1 MSIAAII
8 GTNIEKARKEA
19 EVSQEHLAE
28 LLGVTRQTIAKY
40 IKGEQAID
48 SEKLF
53 TLANYFSKPFAFFI
67 QEEESES
74 LQLMFRAD
82 FPDDNFTVALRAA
95 IEDRLEK
102 HWDVLRLAGK
112 DVVSFI
118 PPQYQL
124 KLSGKKNLT
133 DQEKAEIER
142 VALEQR
148 QLVLENC
155 GKQDIFECFEAFGI
169 QVIAHPFQ
177 NPSIAGLSGYSA
189 EHGAFI
195 VINDDLQIPEERKK
209 FTVLH
214 EYGHLVFHRKEY
226 SHKQIGTYT
235 TARSD
240 IREKTVNYFAGC
252 FLAPRHQM
260 QNWLKMIGNRITL
273 PDLMEYKKDLGISLQ
288 ALTMSLKNYGH
299 LDKKQSD
306 RIFRVINGKW
316 GRKNEPE
323 PIEYQRKNK
332 TYNHLVRNLYLNEA
346 ITTGRV
352 AEFLGIT
359 LREARGIANEWV
371 RDSET

>member
-1 MSIAAII
+1 MSIAEII
-8 GTNIEKARKEA
+8 GTNIEKARREA
-19 EVSQEHLAE
+19 EVSQEQLAE

-53 TLANYFSKPFAFFI
+53 TLANYFNKPFAFFI

-95 IEDRLEK
+95 IQDRLEK
-102 HWDVLRLAGK
+102 HWDVLRLTGK

-124 KLSGKKNLT
+124 KLSGKKSLT

-148 QLVLENC
+148 QLVLESC
-155 GKQDIFECFEAFGI
+155 GKHDILECFEAFGV

-177 NPSIAGLSGYSA
+177 NASIFGLSGYSTD
-189 EHGAFI
+189 HGAFI
-195 VINDDLQIPEERKK
+195 IINDDREIPEERKV
-209 FTVLH
+209 FTLVH

-226 SHKQIGTYT
+226 SYKKISTYS

-240 IREKTVNYFAGC
+240 IREKTADHFAGC
-252 FLAPRHQM
+252 FLAPRPQM
-260 QNWLKMIGNRITL
+260 QNWLKMIGNQITL
-273 PDLMEYKKDLGISLQ
+273 PDLMEYKKELGISLQ
-288 ALTMSLKNYGH
+288 ALIMSLKNYGH
-299 LDKKQSD
+299 IDKEQSN
-306 RIFRVINGKW
+306 RIFRFIYGKW
-316 GRKNEPE
+316 GKKNEPE
-323 PIEYQRKNK
+323 PICYRRKNK
-332 TYNHLVRNLYLNEA
+332 AYNHLVRNLYLNEA

-352 AEFLGIT
+352 AELLGIP
-359 LREARGIANEWV
+359 LKEARRQANIWIKE
-371 RDSET
+371 SET